1 MKVGDLV
8 RIKGANV
15 IGLVVA
21 PLPDGVGRLDN
32 WDKKRFVVYSTD
44 NKRYELSASKYVEVI
59 SESR

>member
-21 PLPDGVGRLDN
+21 PLPDGVGHLLN
-32 WDKKRFVVYSTD
+32 NKKRWVVYSTD
-44 NKRYELSASKYVEVI
+44 NRRYELSVNKYVEVI